1 MNKARPRQLTDY
13 VVLIFAVSGVVLTFL
28 FQDFSFLDALILS
41 GQSRF
46 IARKILRVFLNDLFM
61 LIFIANWF
69 KDRQVT
75 RFAFYVQLID
85 GLFLLPLYLSIK
97 IAWEGT
103 SEISS
108 PLLSQLHRLIINPT
122 LMILL
127 IPAVYFQEL
136 HRKDE

>member
-61 LIFIANWF
+61 LIFIATWF

-127 IPAVYFQEL
+127 IPAVYFQKL